1 MSKKVTITTNPLLA
15 AALAYL
21 VPGAGH
27 FYLGRKVRGI
37 IIFLVIGGTFWTG
50 MAIGGPLTMDYYND
64 RIWFFAQMCN
74 GVHGLYGWHRQ
85 KSVYDPIFDDIA
97 KRWDIT
103 DTKIDGKD
111 VSARENASRRYA
123 RGVSDVPLTDEE
135 VRQLHVPE
143 IVGEVE
149 LKLQKDSVALAL
161 MPTLN
166 VARPYAG
173 IAGMLNLL
181 CIMDAVVLSFM
192 GVYGEPT
199 PEPPRVKEEAA

>member
-1 MSKKVTITTNPLLA
+1 MSKKNTRSTNPLLA

-27 FYLGRKVRGI
+27 FYLGRRVRGI

-64 RIWFFAQMCN
+64 RIWFLAQMCN
-74 GVHGLYGWHRQ
+74 GAHGLYGWQRQ
-85 KSVYDPIFDDIA
+85 KSVYESVFDDIA
-97 KRWDIT
+97 KLRNI
-103 DTKIDGKD
+103 KGKGNLT
-111 VSARENASRRYA
+111 AREEVARRYG
-123 RGVSDVPLTDEE
+123 RGVSEVPQTKDDVEDN
-135 VRQLHVPE
+135 VPE
-143 IVGEVE
+143 ITGEVE
-149 LKLQKDSVALAL
+149 AELQSKGVALSL

-181 CIMDAVVLSFM
+181 CIMDAVILAFM
-192 GVYGEPT
+192 GVYGEPK
-199 PEPPRVKEEAA
+199 PEPPKTQEEAA